1 MSSIVAAGPADAL
14 AALSAAAPSGV
25 SVLAVPER
33 GTPGAGELLRD
44 VEFLVLDHDRT
55 DILPALRALPLL
67 RVVQSLIV
75 GTDWVRPHLPDGVM
89 LSRPVGVRD
98 NGVAEWVCSA
108 LLGLASGLLP
118 AVRDQHRRSWC
129 RAMSS
134 ELAGSRVVVLG
145 AGSIGLATRDLLVR
159 LGVEVVLVARHRRE
173 GVRAVTELGELVA
186 EADALV
192 VLVPVT
198 PETAGLVD
206 AAVLRSM
213 RDGAVLVNAARGQI
227 VDHDALTA
235 EVTNGRL
242 LAVLDVTDPEPL
254 PDDHPLWDAAGC
266 FVSPHIAGA
275 TVQGR
280 RRAIEFAAR
289 HLAQYASRKPVC
301 S

>member
-1 MSSIVAAGPADAL
+1 MTCVVAAGPVDAL
-14 AALSAAAPSGV
+14 PALSAAAPSGV

-33 GTPGAGELLRD
+33 GTPGVGALLRD
-44 VEFLVLDHDRT
+44 VEFLVLDHHRT
-55 DILPALRALPLL
+55 DILPVLRALPAL

-75 GTDWVRPHLPDGVM
+75 GTDWLRPHLPERVI

-98 NGVAEWVCSA
+98 NAVAEWVCSA

-134 ELAGSRVVVLG
+134 ELAGSRVVILG
-145 AGSIGLATRDLLVR
+145 AGSIGLATRDLLAR
-159 LGVEVVLVARHRRE
+159 LGVGVVLVAQHRRD
-173 GVRAVTELGELVA
+173 GVRAVADLGELVA

-192 VLVPVT
+192 VLVPAT
-198 PETAGLVD
+198 PETAGLID
-206 AAVLRSM
+206 AALLRSM
-213 RDGAVLVNAARGQI
+213 RDGAVLVNAARGRI

-235 EVTNGRL
+235 EITSGRL

-254 PDDHPLWDAAGC
+254 PDDHPLWNAAGC
-266 FVSPHIAGA
+266 FVSPHVAGA

-289 HLAQYASRKPVC
+289 HLGQYANRVPVR